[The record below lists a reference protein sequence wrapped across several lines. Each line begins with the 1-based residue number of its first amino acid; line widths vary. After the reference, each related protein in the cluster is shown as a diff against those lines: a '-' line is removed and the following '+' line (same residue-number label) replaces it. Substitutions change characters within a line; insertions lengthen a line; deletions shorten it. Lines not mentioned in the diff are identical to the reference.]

1 VQDAC
6 SPNSSVAVPAP
17 RGDLTTAL
25 VSQETR
31 SLEATNHVGGVGSHE
46 VTPRGLWSQPG
57 PAARWASPWEESRS
71 LFSQLRSLGQP
82 GG

>member
-31 SLEATNHVGGVGSHE
+31 SLEATREFGMFSEWHK
-46 VTPRGLWSQPG
+46 PCRGRGEP
-57 PAARWASPWEESRS
+57 
-71 LFSQLRSLGQP
+71 
-82 GG
+82 